1 MRIRSLWLVPVVLG
15 SGACE
20 PAEPRTNSDADLAAI
35 GQLYKQ
41 WPRAIEAADAAQ
53 YVTFL
58 DDSITLLMP
67 GAAAVHGV
75 AAYRSLL
82 TPLFQ
87 AARYRVA
94 LSPPNLLEVAGPWAF
109 AQYEGEATTLSA
121 TGADSVTARN
131 RYVDILRR
139 QADGAWRVWLHSWH
153 NAASPAR

>member
-1 MRIRSLWLVPVVLG
+1 MRIRSLWLVPVVLV

-20 PAEPRTNSDADLAAI
+20 PAERRTNSDADTAAI
-35 GQLYKQ
+35 RQLYKA

-75 AAYRSLL
+75 AAYRSVL
-82 TPLFQ
+82 TPLLQ

-94 LSPPNLLEVAGPWAF
+94 LSPPTLLEVAGTWAF

-121 TGADSVTARN
+121 TGADSITARN

-139 QADGAWRVWLHSWH
+139 QGDGSWRVRLHSWH
-153 NAASPAR
+153 NAASSAR